1 MAILKFFSSPSK
13 MEMNEPNVCK
23 LSFLAIKKLLNPVNH
38 SFDFLVPISHPQQIP
53 TRHLR
58 IKNITPQKQNQ
69 ALVPKMWRPWEPQIM
84 ALEEGWGKGWLE
96 ALVASTLYWS
106 LKAKKPRTWCLTAA
120 TGRGLGLR

>member
-38 SFDFLVPISHPQQIP
+38 SFDFLVPTSHPQQIP

-58 IKNITPQKQNQ
+58 IKTITPQKQNQ
-69 ALVPKMWRPWEPQIM
+69 ALVPKMWRAMGATDYGI
-84 ALEEGWGKGWLE
+84 GGRVGKGRLE

-120 TGRGLGLR
+120 AGRGLGLR